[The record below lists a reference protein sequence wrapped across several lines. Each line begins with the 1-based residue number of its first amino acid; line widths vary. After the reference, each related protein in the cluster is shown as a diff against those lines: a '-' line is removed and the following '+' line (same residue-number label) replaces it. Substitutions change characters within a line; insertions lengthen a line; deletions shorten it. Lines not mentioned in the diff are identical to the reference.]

1 MSESGCIVEIVLW
14 EIGFVLCSYMY
25 YCIGMKWVSLVCFDG
40 LMGLDRIWDFFLFWP
55 LLAMGERS
63 AFDSLGFLLKHS
75 VVLRKFISL
84 LALW

>member
-1 MSESGCIVEIVLW
+1 MYCRNCVVGNWICVII
-14 EIGFVLCSYMY
+14 ICSYMY
-25 YCIGMKWVSLVCFDG
+25 YCIGMKWVSLGCFDG
-40 LMGLDRIWDFFLFWP
+40 LMGLDRIWD